1 MKVFTNYQRVTATE
15 IRALF
20 GEKTLTGVY
29 GGNIVECD
37 ASLIEDSDVGV
48 IVVRSSYDSFDR
60 STTAFLELDGC
71 SFVIGNCQNT
81 GFIGFCGETPTY
93 TLVQK
98 MNGKFYAEAYS
109 IDINRAEKIGAFITK
124 TLTKPGSQKNDR

>member
-1 MKVFTNYQRVTATE
+1 MKAFTNYQRVTATE
-15 IRALF
+15 IRAIF

-71 SFVIGNCQNT
+71 SFVIGDCENT

-93 TLVQK
+93 TLV
-98 MNGKFYAEAYS
+98 
-109 IDINRAEKIGAFITK
+109 
-124 TLTKPGSQKNDR
+124 